1 MAFSARLK
9 LTTKPGFAVS
19 DDALSRHDLLP
30 LPGFPA
36 DAVPFA
42 IRTTAAL
49 LLAYFVAFALQ
60 LDSASSAGVCVAIVA
75 QPSPGMALSKAFW
88 RTGGTILG
96 GAVALGLIAAFPQNR
111 TMLLLAFTL
120 WLGACTFVASLL
132 RDFRSYGA
140 ALAGYTVG
148 IIAVSSIDS
157 PDGAL
162 TATLNRVAAILIG
175 IVSVAVVNLLLA
187 RPAAYEALLAALQA
201 HSAAVTRLA
210 IATLERRTS
219 PGEWASVQMGT
230 PILALQTEA
239 NYAASE
245 LHGGAARR
253 DGGMTAIA
261 GLLGML
267 SASRAIAAAPPGPA
281 AGVWVD
287 AAAATLRSRA
297 AAAPPA
303 APETAAAAFAAER
316 TRELLAQHAAA
327 MEGLRVLAQGGRVGR
342 RVRISRHNDVV
353 GAALSAVRTIIAV
366 AGGCVFCVVAGWPGS
381 TGLLV
386 QQAAFT
392 ALLGMTP
399 NPTAAG
405 EAMGVALLPAALAAG
420 LAGFVLLPLTSGF
433 VPFALVLAP
442 FAFALVLAGRHPR
455 LQRFSAGFLLYFAL
469 LLGPSNV
476 QSFDL
481 GVFLNTVL
489 VQCMAIGFMVLAFR
503 LVLPVS
509 RRRRLLRI
517 AGAVVGDLQF
527 TLRHG
532 RALQPAS
539 INLRDYDRMAQA
551 ELWAG
556 RPTLARRAVLRRLGA
571 LTDLDLELRRA
582 WSGLRA
588 GLPAPARD
596 AARSALLS
604 GDPVLLKQ
612 AADVVCRVPAGLQTA
627 SGLDAAARL
636 LAAQRRALHHY
647 GVMPGASSLQTRS
660 ATNKATR

>member
-1 MAFSARLK
+1 M
-9 LTTKPGFAVS
+9 S
-19 DDALSRHDLLP
+19 DDALTRHDLLP

-49 LLAYFVAFALQ
+49 LLGYFVAFAIQ

-88 RTGGTILG
+88 RTGGTLLG
-96 GAVALGLIAAFPQNR
+96 GAAALGLIAAFPQDR
-111 TMLLLAFTL
+111 TMLLLGFTL

-140 ALAGYTVG
+140 VLAGYTVG
-148 IIAVSSIDS
+148 IIAVSGIDS

-175 IVSVAVVNLLLA
+175 VASVAVVNLLLA

-210 IATLERRTS
+210 LATLERRTA
-219 PGEWASVQMGT
+219 PGEWSSVQMGT

-239 NYAASE
+239 TYAASE
-245 LHGGAARR
+245 LPGGAARR
-253 DGGMTAIA
+253 DGAMAAIA

-267 SASRAIAAAPPGPA
+267 SASRAIAAAPPDPA
-281 AGVWVD
+281 ADAWLQ
-287 AAAATLRSRA
+287 AAAATLRSHIPA
-297 AAAPPA
+297 ASTA
-303 APETAAAAFAAER
+303 APETAAAAFAVER

-327 MEGLRVLAQGGRVGR
+327 TEGLRVLAQGGRVGQ
-342 RVRISRHNDVV
+342 RVRIGRHHDGI

-381 TGLLV
+381 TGLLA

-405 EAMGVALLPAALAAG
+405 EAMGVALVPAALAAG
-420 LAGFVLLPLTSGF
+420 VAGFVLLPLTSDF

-442 FAFALVLAGRHPR
+442 FAFSLALAGRHPR
-455 LQRFSAGFLLYFAL
+455 LQRFSADFLLYFTL
-469 LLGPSNV
+469 LLGPTNV

-489 VQCMAIGFMVLAFR
+489 VQGVAIGFMVLAFR

-517 AGAVVGDLQF
+517 ADAVVADLQL
-527 TLRHG
+527 TLRRG
-532 RALQPAS
+532 RTLQAAS
-539 INLRDYDRMAQA
+539 TNLREYDRMAQA

-556 RPTLARRAVLRRLGA
+556 RLTLARRAVLQRLGA
-571 LTDLDLELRRA
+571 LIDLDLELRRA
-582 WSGLRA
+582 WSGLRPD
-588 GLPAPARD
+588 LPAPARD
-596 AARSALLS
+596 IARSALLS
-604 GDPVLLKQ
+604 GDPVRLRQ
-612 AADVVCRVPAGLQTA
+612 AADRLSQVPAALQAA

-647 GVMPGASSLQTRS
+647 GVMP
-660 ATNKATR
+660 